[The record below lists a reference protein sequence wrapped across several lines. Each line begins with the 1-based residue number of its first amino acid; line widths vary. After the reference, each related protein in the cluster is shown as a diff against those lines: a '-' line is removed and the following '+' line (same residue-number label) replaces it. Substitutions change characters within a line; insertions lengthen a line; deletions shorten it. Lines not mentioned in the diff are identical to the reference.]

1 MLEVTKPSLTRIH
14 SEKLDSYGEPKE
26 IIVDSEACCPS
37 IIGLKNPN
45 EVHDKRDY
53 RCNYQCYDCWNKA
66 LADVD
71 DFKILWKYKGSD
83 EYV

>member
-1 MLEVTKPSLTRIH
+1 MIEVTKASFTRIH
-14 SEKLDSYGEPKE
+14 SSTTFSYDTKE
-26 IIVDSEACCPS
+26 ILVDSDACCPS

-45 EVHDKRDY
+45 ESEDERDNY
-53 RCNYQCYDCWNKA
+53 CNYQCQDCWNKA
-66 LADVD
+66 LQDIE